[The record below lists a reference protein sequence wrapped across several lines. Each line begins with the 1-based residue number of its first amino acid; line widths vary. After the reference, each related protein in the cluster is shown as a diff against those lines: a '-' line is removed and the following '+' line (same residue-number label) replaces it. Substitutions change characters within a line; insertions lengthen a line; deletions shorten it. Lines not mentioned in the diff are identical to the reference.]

1 MENNEIER
9 NEVVNVNYDQPKF
22 WHRVMAN
29 FIDFFLMLVTFVA
42 LFIAARSIV
51 LTTPKY
57 QQAEQ
62 TIYDTQ
68 LNSGLYM
75 PDTTGVNKT
84 VDIVYYIDNHIQVYG
99 SDFEGTATD
108 TNGNGVIDD
117 NELPTGKIGRIV
129 YAINKFMDYCNDPN
143 VTSNERYQ
151 DLVVYYESAR
161 LDTVTS
167 DGIHYFIK
175 DGDNIIPNETI
186 SSDPEKRKLYYDN
199 VYVPLVEKKFL
210 PFITSNVTA
219 YREAYRVEFNFL
231 VFLEIPVSYT
241 LAGFLVY
248 FVPPLFFKRGRK
260 TLGKALYHI
269 GLVDSR
275 VLSPT
280 MARFTARFAIFFFG
294 ELILS
299 LFTLGIPYIISFSI
313 MAFSKDKQGFPDYM
327 LHLYEIDTS
336 KANIYMDYV
345 EAQLKNELHGEAVD
359 FKMEKPL

>member
-84 VDIVYYIDNHIQVYG
+84 VDIVYYIDDHIQVYG
-99 SDFEGTATD
+99 SDFEGIATD

-241 LAGFLVY
+241 LAGFLTY
-248 FVPPLFFKRGRK
+248 FVPPIFFKRGRK
-260 TLGKALYHI
+260 TLGKAIYHI

-299 LFTLGIPYIISFSI
+299 LFTFGIPYIISFSI

-359 FKMEKPL
+359 FKMERPL